1 MEEQPTPTPEQPE
14 ASAKKIICPNCD
26 KKISQKAIFC
36 PKCGQKQSA
45 TKVRM
50 RDFLWKL
57 WVTTF
62 HLDSRGLR
70 TLWGVLSPG
79 KLTLAYFAGKQ
90 KKYFHPIQF
99 FFITLF
105 LLLLVVSIVT
115 RNREN
120 PFQLIQFF
128 GDKEPAYVK
137 AQIDMRDSLVKY
149 RDSLPAAWRT
159 INYSKPVD
167 SLIRAVTQKIETQ
180 QSDSFSMN
188 FFNCSYAIA
197 YTDML
202 RLEPD
207 SLMQYYQV
215 KPGMDRFLIGQAL
228 RSGLHGQELT
238 QFWVRS
244 LSWSALVLIAV
255 MAFWLKLLYWRQKRY
270 FVEHFVLMLHLQTGF
285 LVVMT
290 LSIILRNWLHFPKN
304 FIAFLVI
311 TWFTLGYFIAFKRY
325 YKQGNRKTLL
335 KWMAFYFLYFFSFF
349 LVFIGSMVVSML
361 LF

>member
-1 MEEQPTPTPEQPE
+1 MEEQAPNPSEQPE
-14 ASAKKIICPNCD
+14 ASGKKIICPNCD
-26 KKISQKAIFC
+26 KKIAQKAIFC
-36 PKCGQKQSA
+36 PKCGQKQTA
-45 TKVRM
+45 AKVRM

-105 LLLLVVSIVT
+105 FLLLVISIIT

-120 PFQLIQFF
+120 PFQIIQFF
-128 GDKEPAYVK
+128 DDKEPAYVK

-149 RDSLPAAWRT
+149 RDSLPAEWRT
-159 INYSKPVD
+159 IAYRKPVD
-167 SLIRAVTQKIETQ
+167 SLIRAVTEKIETQ

-188 FFNCSYAIA
+188 LLNCAYAIA

-215 KPGMDRFLIGQAL
+215 KPGMHRFLVGQAL
-228 RSGLHGQELT
+228 RTGLHSEELT
-238 QFWVRS
+238 RFWVGS

-270 FVEHFVLMLHLQTGF
+270 FVEHFLLMLHLQTGF
-285 LVVMT
+285 LVVMA
-290 LSIILRNWLHFPKN
+290 LSLILRNWLHFPKN
-304 FIAFLVI
+304 FIAMLI
-311 TWFTLGYFIAFKRY
+311 IGWFTLGYFTAFKRY
-325 YKQGNRKTLL
+325 YKQGNKKTLL
-335 KWMAFYFLYFFSFF
+335 KWIIFQFLYFFSFA
-349 LVFIGSMVVSML
+349 LVFIGSMIVAVL